1 MLMSLFLSFSR
12 CQYVLHL
19 HHSLSLWRPGHLRS
33 SCADIADGSCLV
45 GLFLDLFRND
55 EVILE
60 VDLLCLSSVSIL
72 NMAKVSNHRG
82 QCMYR

>member
-1 MLMSLFLSFSR
+1 MSLFLSFSWR
-12 CQYVLHL
+12 QYVLHL

-45 GLFLDLFRND
+45 GLFLDLFRNN
-55 EVILE
+55 EIILE
-60 VDLLCLSSVSIL
+60 VDLLCLSLAMI
-72 NMAKVSNHRG
+72 NIETVSNHRG

>member
-1 MLMSLFLSFSR
+1 MSLFLSFSWR
-12 CQYVLHL
+12 QYVLHL

-45 GLFLDLFRND
+45 GLFLDLFRNN
-55 EVILE
+55 EIILE
-60 VDLLCLSSVSIL
+60 VDLLCLSLAMI
-72 NMAKVSNHRG
+72 NIETNVSNHRG